1 MTKTQ
6 TVAQIDASRERLG
19 RFIENTSDEEL
30 ARTVEGEW
38 TGSAL
43 LAHTAF
49 WDRRAAWLLR
59 RCQEGRCEP
68 SPDNLDAINES
79 ARPQWRLVPPRAAAR
94 EALEAAIAIDALVAG
109 ADEELL
115 ATMRQLD
122 IRYDRSGHRNEHL
135 DQIERA
141 LGRA

>member
-1 MTKTQ
+1 MQSPTMT
-6 TVAQIDASRERLG
+6 QIDASRERLS
-19 RFIENTSDEEL
+19 RFIEDASDEDL

-38 TGSAL
+38 TVSAL

-59 RCQEGRCEP
+59 RCRAGTCTP
-68 SPDNLDAINES
+68 SPDNLDAINDS
-79 ARPQWRLVPPRAAAR
+79 ALPQWRLVPPRAAAR
-94 EALEAAIAIDALVAG
+94 GALQAADDIDSLVAD

-115 ATMRQLD
+115 ATLRKHD
-122 IRYDRSGHRNEHL
+122 IRYDRSGHRNSHL

-141 LGRA
+141 LGRI